1 MFELIGEALLHLCS
15 PGTILMI
22 VLGML
27 VGIIFGAIPGLT
39 GTLGILLFLP
49 FTRSMDI
56 TNAVIFLSAIFCG
69 GEFGGSISAI
79 LLGTPGTNSAVC
91 TMMEGYPLAKRGH
104 ARKAL
109 LMALAAST
117 FGGLLSALSLLFLAP
132 TLAKYT
138 LEFGAPE
145 YFAIAVFGL
154 SIIASVSGK
163 SLIKGV
169 FAGCVGVVLSL
180 VGMDTVTG
188 MFRFTFGS
196 ISLYNGLTL
205 VALLT
210 GLFAL
215 PNIVE
220 KVGELVGKKNQAKTA
235 GEVKE
240 EEVVLDKS
248 DTLTLGEFFRYKWV
262 LLRSSLIGIII
273 GIIPGIGTGV
283 ASFIS
288 YDTAKKSSKHPEE
301 YGNGSLEGIAAV
313 ESSNN
318 GVTAA
323 SLIPLLTLGLPGS
336 PSAAVL
342 IGAFTMQGLAV
353 GPMLFKNYGVVIY
366 TIMLGIIVAN
376 IVMFVEG
383 KLLSGWMA
391 KITKIPNDIM
401 VPILVVIC
409 SAGAISINNS
419 GFDLTVFIFAGIIGY
434 LLTLLDVPLVPI
446 VIGFVL
452 GQTMDSNLRKGLTM
466 TGGDWVQF
474 VTRPITLVI
483 LLITVAVLLYGCL
496 KGIRVKRKGRREIG
510 G

>member
-1 MFELIGEALLHLCS
+1 MFEVIGQALLNLCS
-15 PGTILMI
+15 LNAILI
-22 VLGML
+22 VILGIL
-27 VGIIFGAIPGLT
+27 IGIIFGAIPGLT

-49 FTRSMDI
+49 FTRSMDV

-69 GEFGGSISAI
+69 GEFGGSVSAI

-117 FGGLLSALSLLFLAP
+117 TGGILSALSLLFLAP

-145 YFAIAVFGL
+145 YFAISVFGL

-163 SLIKGV
+163 SLAKGL
-169 FAGCVGVVLSL
+169 FAGALGVVLSL

-188 MFRFTFGS
+188 MFRFTFNN
-196 ISLYNGLTL
+196 INLYNGLTL

-215 PNIVE
+215 PNIIE
-220 KVGELVGKKNQAKTA
+220 KVAELAKMTALKKGNQIKD
-235 GEVKE
+235 KE
-240 EEVVLDKS
+240 EIILSKK
-248 DTLTLGEFFRYKWV
+248 DTLGFREVIRYKWV
-262 LLRSSLIGIII
+262 MLRSALIGIVI

-288 YDTAKKSSKHPEE
+288 YDMAKKTSKHQEE

-353 GPMLFKNYGVVIY
+353 GPMLFKNQGVVMY
-366 TIMLGIIVAN
+366 TIMIGIVLAN
-376 IVMFVEG
+376 IVMFIEG
-383 KLLSGWMA
+383 KFLSRWMA

-401 VPILVVIC
+401 IPILVVVC

-419 GFDLTVFIFAGIIGY
+419 GFDLMIFIFAGAVGY
-434 LLTLLDVPLVPI
+434 FLTLLDVPLVPI

-452 GQTMDSNLRKGLTM
+452 GGTMDANLRKGLTM
-466 TGGDWVQF
+466 TGGDFGQF

-483 LLITVAVLLYGCL
+483 LLVTGAVILYGVL
-496 KGIRVKRKGRREIG
+496 KGMINKKKKDRDEG
-510 G
+510 